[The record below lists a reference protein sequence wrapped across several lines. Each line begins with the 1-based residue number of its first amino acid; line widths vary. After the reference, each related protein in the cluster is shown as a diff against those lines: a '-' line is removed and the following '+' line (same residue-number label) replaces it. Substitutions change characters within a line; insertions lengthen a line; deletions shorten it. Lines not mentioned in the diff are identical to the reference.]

1 MTFSTTLISF
11 FTGVA
16 SYLGVS
22 IGLILNTGSEGA
34 CWTTVGLGAGAFG
47 FGPNIALAAD
57 FALSVSGLGVSND
70 FAGALDT
77 TGTGA
82 GLGVETSFGSS
93 LTTAFGAY
101 TTTGFA
107 LTSTGAATGADLI
120 GSYFGNSTFATSLT
134 STLTGSGF
142 VYVSWP

>member
-11 FTGVA
+11 FTGVT

-34 CWTTVGLGAGAFG
+34 CWTTVGLGAEALG
-47 FGPNIALAAD
+47 FGPNIVAAD

-82 GLGVETSFGSS
+82 GLGVETSLGSS

-107 LTSTGAATGADLI
+107 LTSTGAATGVDLI

-142 VYVSWP
+142 VYVSCP